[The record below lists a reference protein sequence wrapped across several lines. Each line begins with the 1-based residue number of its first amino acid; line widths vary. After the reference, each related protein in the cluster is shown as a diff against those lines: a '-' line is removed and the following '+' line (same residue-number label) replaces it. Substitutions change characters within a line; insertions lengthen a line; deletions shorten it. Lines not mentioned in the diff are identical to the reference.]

1 MLKRKT
7 AVIMS
12 SLSIAIALSA
22 CQPKPQP
29 EDPQVAEPAAS
40 EIVVVPRLK
49 GELQRLNLGLEKC
62 DGNNCSELVVERLS
76 SNYAFIDTW
85 IDEQITAALAE
96 TLSDAP
102 NTEMSAQANE
112 TEAASDAVAMS
123 AKLKL
128 EQQLQP
134 YKNAFLALDQELKAL
149 SAGHPINVM
158 VKPKILTADAPVA
171 TVVLNSSSYLGG
183 AHGATMQRYY
193 NFDLN
198 AEKRLVLDDLL
209 EPNTANALKEKVY
222 SAFKKW
228 VLDSELAD
236 QVEEYEQAWQFKM
249 TDNFYL
255 GKQGLILQY
264 DEYEIGPY
272 VVGLP
277 RLVIP
282 YTELQGILKP
292 EYLPEA
298 LRPPFAASEAKPTS

>member
-1 MLKRKT
+1 MFKRKT
-7 AVIMS
+7 TALMS
-12 SLSIAIALSA
+12 AFSIAIMLSA
-22 CQPKPQP
+22 CQPKSKQDEPNIN
-29 EDPQVAEPAAS
+29 EPAAS
-40 EIVVVPRLK
+40 EVVVETKHLN
-49 GELQRLNLGLEKC
+49 GEIQRLNLGLPKC

-76 SNYAFIDTW
+76 SNYPFIDAW
-85 IDEQITAALAE
+85 VDEKIASLLAE

-102 NTEMSAQANE
+102 QDNTKIQADDTN
-112 TEAASDAVAMS
+112 AASEVVGVS

-128 EQQLQP
+128 EQKLAT

-158 VKPKILTADAPVA
+158 IKPKILNAEEPVA

-183 AHGATMQRYY
+183 AHGSTSQLYY

-198 AEKRLVLDDLL
+198 TEKRLLLSDLL
-209 EPNTANALKEKVY
+209 EPNKANVLKEKFY
-222 SAFKKW
+222 AAFKTW
-228 VLDSELAD
+228 VIDSELTD
-236 QVEEYEQAWQFKM
+236 NVEEYEQAWPFKM

-264 DEYEIGPY
+264 GEYEMGPY

-282 YTELQGILKP
+282 YNELEGILKP

-298 LRPPFAASEAKPTS
+298 LRHQSAASEVQP